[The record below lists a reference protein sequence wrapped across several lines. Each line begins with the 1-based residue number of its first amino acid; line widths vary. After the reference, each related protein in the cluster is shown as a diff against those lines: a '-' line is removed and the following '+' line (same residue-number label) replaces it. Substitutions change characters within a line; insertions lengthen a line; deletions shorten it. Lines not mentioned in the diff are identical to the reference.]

1 MVTSIASTARQNQR
15 SPQRAMRFNIRGP
28 SLHVVVAAPLH
39 YRTVYTDQI
48 MRLALVT
55 LSLLAL
61 PSLAAADRVQVFSI
75 QGADC
80 AQCAEKIKKA
90 LKPIKGVKKTEF
102 DQVKVELTVR
112 LADHVTDEEVVSAIE
127 TTGLKAVP
135 GAGQGAYVPHEGYPA
150 DADVQLLSPDGRAV
164 GSLERLRVE
173 GKHTVFDVYA
183 DWCGPCRLVDARL
196 REIVG
201 QRSDVAVRRLN
212 VISFET
218 PLASELGPSF
228 TALPYLVVFSPSGKR
243 TDIEGAD
250 FAKLDKALAKP

>member
-1 MVTSIASTARQNQR
+1 
-15 SPQRAMRFNIRGP
+15 MR
-28 SLHVVVAAPLH
+28 
-39 YRTVYTDQI
+39 RT
-48 MRLALVT
+48 LLL
-55 LSLLAL
+55 LSLLAV
-61 PSLAAADRVQVFSI
+61 PSLASADRVQVFSI

-80 AQCAEKIKKA
+80 AQCADKIKKA

-112 LADHVTDEEVVSAIE
+112 MADEVTDEAVVSAIE
-127 TTGLKAVP
+127 TTGLRATP
-135 GAGQGAYVPHEGYPA
+135 GAGRGAYLPQEGYPA
-150 DADVQLLSPDGRAV
+150 GADVLLLSPDGRAV
-164 GSLERLRVE
+164 GSLERLRVG

-196 REIVG
+196 REIVAA
-201 QRSDVAVRRLN
+201 RTDVAVRRLN

-228 TALPYLVVFSPSGKR
+228 MALPYLVVFSPSGKR

-250 FAKLDKALAKP
+250 FAKLDKALSRP